1 MSQFQFQIIFREFNI
16 SDPVLIFSWLKFP
29 VTLLAKNPNTK
40 YSVTHPFFFKKI
52 KCFFRAVLNE
62 QTWMENV

>member
-40 YSVTHPFFFKKI
+40 YLFFKKKKI
-52 KCFFRAVLNE
+52 KCFLDQF
-62 QTWMENV
+62 